1 MANIQTYDF
10 IIVGGGIV
18 GVSTALSL
26 IKKHPSKKILLL
38 EKEESFATHQTGH
51 NSGVI
56 HAGVYYEPG
65 SLKAEFCREG
75 LKETIKFCTAHK
87 IPFNQCGKL
96 LVATNDLELERMK
109 KLFER
114 CKANQIDVEILDQK
128 KLNETEPN
136 IVGIGAILV
145 KSTGIV
151 DYKLITK
158 KMSEQFE
165 SLGGEFLLNTEVI
178 NLKEDKERIQV
189 ITSSETI
196 SSEYLICCAGLMADR
211 VAKLLDIKIDFQ
223 IIPFRGEYYKLKDK
237 HNSLVKHLIYPIPD
251 PNLPFLGVHLTKMI
265 DGSITVGPN
274 AVLGF
279 KREGYKKLN
288 FSIRDSIQFLS
299 FKGFHKVIKKN
310 LKSGLYEMKNSIFK
324 RGYLKEVQ
332 KYSPQINLK
341 DLQPYP
347 AGIRAQ
353 AVLEDGTLVHDFLF
367 AESKRSIHVCNAPSP
382 AATSAIPIGKYIT
395 EKAAKAYNNLT

>member
-1 MANIQTYDF
+1 MTNKHIYDF

-26 IKKHPSKKILLL
+26 IKQHPTKKILLL
-38 EKEESFATHQTGH
+38 EKENSFATHQTGH

-75 LKETIKFCTAHK
+75 LKETIKFCKTHN
-87 IPFNQCGKL
+87 IPYDQCGKL
-96 LVATNDLELERMK
+96 LVATNDIELQRMS

-114 CKANQIDVEILDQK
+114 CKANNIDAEILDQK
-128 KLNETEPN
+128 QLNEIEPN
-136 IVGIGAILV
+136 VFGIGAILV
-145 KSTGIV
+145 RSTGIV

-165 SLGGEFLLNTEVI
+165 SLGGEFLLNSEVSHI
-178 NLKEDKERIQV
+178 EEKKQSIQV
-189 ITSSETI
+189 TTSNETLN
-196 SSEYLICCAGLMADR
+196 SKYLICCAGLMADR
-211 VAKLLDIKIDFQ
+211 VAKLLKIQINFQ
-223 IIPFRGEYYKLKDK
+223 IIPFRGEYFRLDDK
-237 HNSLVKHLIYPIPD
+237 HNSLVNHLIYPIPD

-279 KREGYKKLN
+279 KREGYGLFN
-288 FSIRDSIQFLS
+288 FSLKDTIQFLS
-299 FKGFHKVIKKN
+299 YRGFYQVFKKN
-310 LKSGLYEMKNSIFK
+310 FKSGLHEIKNSIFK
-324 RGYLKEVQ
+324 RGYLKEVK
-332 KYSPQINLK
+332 KYSPQVNLK
-341 DLQPYP
+341 DLKPYP

-395 EKAAKAYNNLT
+395 EKATKAYNNLT

>member
-128 KLNETEPN
+128 KLNATEPN

-279 KREGYKKLN
+279 KREGYKRLN

-395 EKAAKAYNNLT
+395 EKAAKAYNDLT

>member
-1 MANIQTYDF
+1 MKKMYDY
-10 IIVGGGIV
+10 IVLGGGIV

-26 IKKHPSKKILLL
+26 ITKHPGKKILLI
-38 EKEESFATHQTGH
+38 EKESSFAKHQTGH

-56 HAGVYYEPG
+56 HAGVYYQPG

-75 LKETIKFCTAHK
+75 LKETIKFCSDNN
-87 IPFNQCGKL
+87 IPFEQCGKL
-96 LVATNDLELERMK
+96 LVATNQIELERMHE
-109 KLFER
+109 LHER
-114 CKANQIDVEILDQK
+114 CKANEIGVEVLDQK

-136 IVGIGAILV
+136 IVGIGALLV

-158 KMSEQFE
+158 KMSEKFE
-165 SLGGEFLLNTEVI
+165 SKGGEFLLNSEVL
-178 NLKEDKERIQV
+178 NLEEVKEKIKV
-189 ITSSETI
+189 ITPTETLN
-196 SSEYLICCAGLMADR
+196 SKYLICCTGLMADR
-211 VAKLLDIKIDFQ
+211 IARLLNIKINFQ
-223 IIPFRGEYYKLKDK
+223 IIPFRGEYFRLPNK

-279 KREGYKKLN
+279 KREGYNQFN
-288 FSIRDSIQFLS
+288 FSMKDTLQFLS
-299 FKGFHKVIKKN
+299 FKGFHNVIKKN

-332 KYSPQINLK
+332 KYSPQIKLNDLK
-341 DLQPYP
+341 PYP

-353 AVLEDGTLVHDFLF
+353 AVLDDGTLVHDFLF

-395 EKAAKAYNNLT
+395 EKATEAYNNLI

>member
-1 MANIQTYDF
+1 MTNKKIYDF

-18 GVSTALSL
+18 GVSTALTL
-26 IKKHPSKKILLL
+26 IKQNPSKKILLL
-38 EKEESFATHQTGH
+38 EKEKSFAHHQTGH

-75 LKETIKFCTAHK
+75 LKETIAFCNTHG
-87 IPFNQCGKL
+87 IPYEQCGKL
-96 LVATNDLELERMK
+96 LVATNDIELQRMD

-114 CKANQIDVEILDQK
+114 CKANNIEAEILNQE
-128 KLNETEPN
+128 KLHEIEPN
-136 IVGIGAILV
+136 VFGIGAILV

-165 SLGGEFLLNTEVI
+165 SLGGEFLLNSKVT
-178 NLKEDKERIQV
+178 NLDENKERIQV
-189 ITSSETI
+189 ITSNETLN
-196 SSEYLICCAGLMADR
+196 SKYLICCAGLMADR
-211 VAKLLDIKIDFQ
+211 VAKLLDIKINFQ
-223 IIPFRGEYYKLKDK
+223 IIPFRGEYFRLKEK
-237 HNSLVKHLIYPIPD
+237 HNSLVKHLIYPVPD
-251 PNLPFLGVHLTKMI
+251 PDLPFLGVHLTKMI
-265 DGSITVGPN
+265 DGTITVGPN

-279 KREGYKKLN
+279 KREGYGMFN
-288 FSIRDSIQFLS
+288 FSLRDTIQFLS
-299 FKGFHKVIKKN
+299 FKGFYKVVKKN

-332 KYSPQINLK
+332 KYSPQIKLN
-341 DLQPYP
+341 DLVPYP

-367 AESKRSIHVCNAPSP
+367 AESERSIHVCNAPSP

-395 EKAAKAYNNLT
+395 EKASKAYKSLT

>member
-87 IPFNQCGKL
+87 IPFDQCGKL

-128 KLNETEPN
+128 KLNATEPN

-279 KREGYKKLN
+279 KREGYKRLN

>member
-1 MANIQTYDF
+1 MTNKKIYDF

-18 GVSTALSL
+18 GVSTALTL
-26 IKKHPSKKILLL
+26 IKQNPSKKILLL
-38 EKEESFATHQTGH
+38 EKEKSFAHHQTGH

-75 LKETIKFCTAHK
+75 LKETIAFCNTHG
-87 IPFNQCGKL
+87 IPYEQCGKL
-96 LVATNDLELERMK
+96 LVATNDIELQRMD
-109 KLFER
+109 KLFDR
-114 CKANQIDVEILDQK
+114 CKANNIEAEILNQE
-128 KLNETEPN
+128 KLHEIEPN
-136 IVGIGAILV
+136 VFGIGAILV

-151 DYKLITK
+151 DYTLITK

-165 SLGGEFLLNTEVI
+165 SLGGEFLLNSKVT
-178 NLKEDKERIQV
+178 NLDENKERIQV
-189 ITSSETI
+189 ITSNETLN
-196 SSEYLICCAGLMADR
+196 SKYLICCAGLMADR
-211 VAKLLDIKIDFQ
+211 VAKLLDIKINFQ
-223 IIPFRGEYYKLKDK
+223 IIPFRGEYFRLKEK

-251 PNLPFLGVHLTKMI
+251 PDLPFLGVHLTKMI
-265 DGSITVGPN
+265 DGTITVGPN

-279 KREGYKKLN
+279 KREGYGMFN
-288 FSIRDSIQFLS
+288 FSLRDTIQFLS
-299 FKGFHKVIKKN
+299 FKGFYKVIKKN

-332 KYSPQINLK
+332 KYSPQIKLN
-341 DLQPYP
+341 DLVPYP

-367 AESKRSIHVCNAPSP
+367 AESERSIHVCNAPSP

-395 EKAAKAYNNLT
+395 EKASKAYKSLT

>member
-87 IPFNQCGKL
+87 IPFDQCGKL

-109 KLFER
+109 KLYER
-114 CKANQIDVEILDQK
+114 CKANQIDVEILDQQ
-128 KLNETEPN
+128 KLNETEPK

-279 KREGYKKLN
+279 KREGYKRLN
-288 FSIRDSIQFLS
+288 FNIRDSIQFLS

>member
-1 MANIQTYDF
+1 MTNKKIYDF

-18 GVSTALSL
+18 GVSTALTL
-26 IKKHPSKKILLL
+26 IKQNPSKKILLL
-38 EKEESFATHQTGH
+38 EKEKSFAHHQTGH

-75 LKETIKFCTAHK
+75 LKETIAFCNTHG
-87 IPFNQCGKL
+87 IPYEQCGKL
-96 LVATNDLELERMK
+96 LVATNDIELQRMD
-109 KLFER
+109 KLFDR
-114 CKANQIDVEILDQK
+114 CKANNIEAEILNQE
-128 KLNETEPN
+128 KLHKIEPN
-136 IVGIGAILV
+136 VFGIGAILV

-151 DYKLITK
+151 DYTLITK

-165 SLGGEFLLNTEVI
+165 SLGGKFLLNSKVT
-178 NLKEDKERIQV
+178 NLDENKERIQV
-189 ITSSETI
+189 ITSNETLN
-196 SSEYLICCAGLMADR
+196 SKYLICCAGLMADR
-211 VAKLLDIKIDFQ
+211 VAKLLDIKINFQ
-223 IIPFRGEYYKLKDK
+223 IIPFRGEYFRLKEK

-251 PNLPFLGVHLTKMI
+251 PDLPFLGVHLTKMI
-265 DGSITVGPN
+265 DGTITVGPN

-279 KREGYKKLN
+279 KREGYGMFN
-288 FSIRDSIQFLS
+288 FSLRDTIQFLS
-299 FKGFHKVIKKN
+299 FKGFYQVVKKN

-332 KYSPQINLK
+332 KYSPQIKLN
-341 DLQPYP
+341 DLVPYP

-367 AESKRSIHVCNAPSP
+367 AESERSIHVCNAPSP

-395 EKAAKAYNNLT
+395 EKASKAYKSLT

>member
-1 MANIQTYDF
+1 MTNKKIYDF

-18 GVSTALSL
+18 GVSTALTL
-26 IKKHPSKKILLL
+26 IKQNPSKKILLL
-38 EKEESFATHQTGH
+38 EKEKSFAHHQTGH

-75 LKETIKFCTAHK
+75 LKETIAFCNAHG
-87 IPFNQCGKL
+87 IPYEQCGKL
-96 LVATNDLELERMK
+96 LVATNDIELQRMD

-114 CKANQIDVEILDQK
+114 CKANNIEAEILNQE
-128 KLNETEPN
+128 KLHEIEPN
-136 IVGIGAILV
+136 VFGIGAILV

-151 DYKLITK
+151 DYTLITK

-165 SLGGEFLLNTEVI
+165 SLGGEFLLNSKVT
-178 NLKEDKERIQV
+178 NLDENKERIQV
-189 ITSSETI
+189 ITSNETLN
-196 SSEYLICCAGLMADR
+196 SKYLICCAGLMADR
-211 VAKLLDIKIDFQ
+211 VAKLLNIKINFQ
-223 IIPFRGEYYKLKDK
+223 IIPFRGEYFRLKEK

-251 PNLPFLGVHLTKMI
+251 PDLPFLGVHLTKMI
-265 DGSITVGPN
+265 DGTITVGPN

-279 KREGYKKLN
+279 KREGYGMFN
-288 FSIRDSIQFLS
+288 FSLRDTIQFLS
-299 FKGFHKVIKKN
+299 FKGFYQVVKKN
-310 LKSGLYEMKNSIFK
+310 FKSGLYEIKNSIFK

-332 KYSPQINLK
+332 KYSPQIKLN
-341 DLQPYP
+341 DLVPYP

-367 AESKRSIHVCNAPSP
+367 AESERSIHVCNAPSP

-395 EKAAKAYNNLT
+395 EKASKAYKSLT

>member
-1 MANIQTYDF
+1 MTNKKIYDF

-18 GVSTALSL
+18 GVSTALTL
-26 IKKHPSKKILLL
+26 IKQNPSKKILLL
-38 EKEESFATHQTGH
+38 EKEKSFAHHQTGH

-75 LKETIKFCTAHK
+75 LKETIAFCNTHG
-87 IPFNQCGKL
+87 IPYEQCGKL
-96 LVATNDLELERMK
+96 LVATNDIELQRMD

-114 CKANQIDVEILDQK
+114 CKANNIEAEILNQE
-128 KLNETEPN
+128 KLHEIEPN
-136 IVGIGAILV
+136 VFGIGAILV

-151 DYKLITK
+151 DYTLITK

-165 SLGGEFLLNTEVI
+165 SLGGEFLLNSKVT
-178 NLKEDKERIQV
+178 NLDENKERIQV
-189 ITSSETI
+189 ITSNETLN
-196 SSEYLICCAGLMADR
+196 SKYLICCAGLMADR
-211 VAKLLDIKIDFQ
+211 VAKLLDIKINFQ
-223 IIPFRGEYYKLKDK
+223 IIPFRGEYFRLKEK

-251 PNLPFLGVHLTKMI
+251 PDLPFLGVHLTKMI
-265 DGSITVGPN
+265 DGTITVGPN

-279 KREGYKKLN
+279 KREGYGMFN
-288 FSIRDSIQFLS
+288 FSLRDTIQFLS
-299 FKGFHKVIKKN
+299 FKGFYQVVKKN
-310 LKSGLYEMKNSIFK
+310 LKSGLCEMKNSIFK

-332 KYSPQINLK
+332 KYSPQIKLN
-341 DLQPYP
+341 DLVPYP

-367 AESKRSIHVCNAPSP
+367 AESERSIHVCNAPSP

-395 EKAAKAYNNLT
+395 EKASKAYKSLT

>member
-1 MANIQTYDF
+1 MSNGVLFDY
-10 IIVGGGIV
+10 VVLGGGIV

-26 IKKHPSKKILLL
+26 KTKYPKKQVLLV
-38 EKEESFATHQTGH
+38 EKEDSFAQHQTGH

-75 LKETIKFCTAHK
+75 LKDTIAFCNTHG
-87 IPFNQCGKL
+87 IPFEQCGKL
-96 LVATNDLELERMK
+96 LVATTALELERMN

-114 CKANQIDVEILDQK
+114 CKVNQIEVEILDK
-128 KLNETEPN
+128 EELHKIEPN
-136 IVGIGAILV
+136 IAGIGAILV

-158 KMSEQFE
+158 KMIEEFE
-165 SLGGEFLLNTEVI
+165 SIGGEFLLNTEVI
-178 NLKEDKERIQV
+178 NLEESKDQIKI
-189 ITSSETI
+189 ITSNEQIFSK
-196 SSEYLICCAGLMADR
+196 YLICCAGLMADR
-211 VAKLLDIKIDFQ
+211 VAKLLGIKINFQ
-223 IIPFRGEYYKLKDK
+223 IIPFRGEYYRLKK
-237 HNSLVKHLIYPIPD
+237 QHNSLVKHLIYPIPD
-251 PNLPFLGVHLTKMI
+251 PSLPFLGVHLTRMI

-279 KREGYKKLN
+279 KREGYSKFN
-288 FSIRDSIQFLS
+288 FSVKDTLGFLS
-299 FKGFHKVIKKN
+299 FKGFHNVIKKN
-310 LKSGLYEMKNSIFK
+310 FKSGLYEMRNSLFK

-332 KYSPQINLK
+332 KYSPQIKLNDLK
-341 DLQPYP
+341 PYP

-395 EKAAKAYNNLT
+395 KKASEAYQNLT

>member
-1 MANIQTYDF
+1 MANRQTYDF

-128 KLNETEPN
+128 KLNATEPN

-279 KREGYKKLN
+279 KREGYKRLN

>member
-1 MANIQTYDF
+1 MTNKKIYDF

-18 GVSTALSL
+18 GVSTALTL
-26 IKKHPSKKILLL
+26 IKQNPSKKILLL
-38 EKEESFATHQTGH
+38 EKEKSFAHHQTGH

-75 LKETIKFCTAHK
+75 LKETIAFCNTHG
-87 IPFNQCGKL
+87 IPYEQCGKL
-96 LVATNDLELERMK
+96 LVATNDIELQRMD
-109 KLFER
+109 KLFDR
-114 CKANQIDVEILDQK
+114 CKANNIEAEILNQE
-128 KLNETEPN
+128 KLHEIEPN
-136 IVGIGAILV
+136 VFGIGAILV

-151 DYKLITK
+151 DYTLITK

-165 SLGGEFLLNTEVI
+165 SLGGEFLLNSKVT
-178 NLKEDKERIQV
+178 NLDENKERIQV
-189 ITSSETI
+189 ITSNETLN
-196 SSEYLICCAGLMADR
+196 SKYLICCAGLMADR
-211 VAKLLDIKIDFQ
+211 VAKLLDIKINFQ
-223 IIPFRGEYYKLKDK
+223 IIPFRGEYFRLKEK

-251 PNLPFLGVHLTKMI
+251 PDLPFLGVHLTKMI
-265 DGSITVGPN
+265 DGTITVGPN

-279 KREGYKKLN
+279 KREGYGMFN
-288 FSIRDSIQFLS
+288 FSLRDTIQFLS
-299 FKGFHKVIKKN
+299 FKGFYQVVKKN
-310 LKSGLYEMKNSIFK
+310 LKSGLYELKNSIFK

-332 KYSPQINLK
+332 KYSPQIKLN
-341 DLQPYP
+341 DLVPYP

-367 AESKRSIHVCNAPSP
+367 AESERSIHVCNAPSP

-395 EKAAKAYNNLT
+395 EKASKAYKSLT